1 MSSQDLTSTGFA
13 ALFRVSLLLGLFS
26 PFAQAESL
34 ARYLDVNTSGM
45 HVEVRINDFP
55 VYQSGNWSGESYSV
69 FLGSLLKDGKNTIS
83 WAARSGP
90 AVTRENKP
98 GWAQVEI
105 MEAPADAMRSSEDP
119 GKALYSKRILPLG
132 SLDLL
137 PDKSEANE
145 VLTGSLDPKN
155 GAAFFREIAPR
166 RWAWGIRLKQADQT
180 LSGHL
185 TKIYH
190 ARISDSL
197 VRAEL
202 HLLQSGTDRHVVYD
216 DLRFPRGGGE
226 TILTDDMAS
235 RGARFLRDGK
245 FDTVWIFGTAAE
257 GVKDLSLAMFSL
269 ETLRESYREE
279 AELQVEIGHPWA
291 WQSADTP
298 GDLSKPSDERQS
310 LVDFLRSVHAAMN
323 EPTPENWTPFFE
335 TKVSELAKATGKPIE
350 ELAAEQQ
357 DFFQKLAAIEGWELE
372 PFDEDRLI
380 VRRANPQLI
389 EVSYVDSGGPIQSIP
404 LPKPGEPEQLDR
416 LTIPLFLSR
425 VDGKWTIVR

>member
-1 MSSQDLTSTGFA
+1 
-13 ALFRVSLLLGLFS
+13 
-26 PFAQAESL
+26 
-34 ARYLDVNTSGM
+34 
-45 HVEVRINDFP
+45 
-55 VYQSGNWSGESYSV
+55 
-69 FLGSLLKDGKNTIS
+69 
-83 WAARSGP
+83 
-90 AVTRENKP
+90 
-98 GWAQVEI
+98 
-105 MEAPADAMRSSEDP
+105 
-119 GKALYSKRILPLG
+119 
-132 SLDLL
+132 
-137 PDKSEANE
+137 
-145 VLTGSLDPKN
+145 
-155 GAAFFREIAPR
+155 
-166 RWAWGIRLKQADQT
+166 
-180 LSGHL
+180 
-185 TKIYH
+185 
-190 ARISDSL
+190 
-197 VRAEL
+197 
-202 HLLQSGTDRHVVYD
+202 
-216 DLRFPRGGGE
+216 
-226 TILTDDMAS
+226 MAS

-357 DFFQKLAAIEGWELE
+357 DLFQKLAAIEGWELE